1 MTSTP
6 MPRCAPVRPLRRDAE
21 LNRQR
26 ILRAAAEIFTEQ
38 GLEATLDD
46 VAQRAGVGVGT
57 VYRRFPDKEALA
69 DALFTDRLD
78 ALVTLAEDAL
88 ADPDEWGSL
97 VSFLEQAGALLAAD
111 RGLRQLFMFAT
122 YGYDRVGQARARMQ
136 PLVSTLLS
144 RAQAAGAVRADLC
157 PTDVPL
163 IEFMLAGVAE
173 YARNAR
179 PQVWRR
185 YLALLLDGLRPER
198 AGPSTLPEP
207 ALTPDEFQAAMR
219 TAPMRRPG

>member
-1 MTSTP
+1 MTPTP
-6 MPRCAPVRPLRRDAE
+6 VPECAPVRPLRRDAE
-21 LNRQR
+21 RNRQR

-38 GLEATLDD
+38 GLQATLDD
-46 VAQRAGVGVGT
+46 VARRAGVGVAT

-69 DALFTDRLD
+69 DALFTERLD

-122 YGYDRVGQARARMQ
+122 YGHDRVGQARARMQ
-136 PLVSTLLS
+136 PLVTKLVS
-144 RAQAAGAVRADLC
+144 RAQAAGVVRADLR

-173 YARNAR
+173 YARDTR
-179 PQVWRR
+179 PDVWRR
-185 YLALLLDGLRPER
+185 YLALVLDGLRPAR
-198 AGPSTLPEP
+198 AGTTTLPEP
-207 ALTPDEFQAAMR
+207 ALTPAEIEVAMR
-219 TAPMRRPG
+219 TPPPRRPG